1 MTPEEQEVEQMLL
14 AASKGAVV
22 DKLKSPA
29 LPQAP
34 GEVGSFVRG
43 VGNSALMGYQPQVAG
58 AISTINPWSN
68 QNYSEARNEAAD
80 LNEAAWQAHP
90 GYYGTG
96 TALGTAASLLVPGA
110 VLKGIRL
117 AGEAVMAGRGAKA
130 AEAIQA
136 ARAAKATEYMDQG
149 MSAADAYKAA
159 SGAPIPRPSGPT
171 NILQQMGSAGRRGAL
186 PSIPATGAA
195 RGASTVVNPGDK
207 ISQAEDTSPP
217 GMFGTLADWLNVAQ
231 NSNNPKVQSQ
241 AAQTLQSMQQSN
253 DPNVNRQL
261 AMNLQTTATGR
272 AAMNEDSPL
281 NDESQYKYT

>member
-29 LPQAP
+29 LPHAP

-136 ARAAKATEYMDQG
+136 ARAGSWKSNFRFSRSATVRVVP
-149 MSAADAYKAA
+149 AAICRRLAA
-159 SGAPIPRPSGPT
+159 RAT
-171 NILQQMGSAGRRGAL
+171 
-186 PSIPATGAA
+186 IPAA
-195 RGASTVVNPGDK
+195 RAR
-207 ISQAEDTSPP
+207 AECANRLSDFREPI
-217 GMFGTLADWLNVAQ
+217 
-231 NSNNPKVQSQ
+231 QS
-241 AAQTLQSMQQSN
+241 
-253 DPNVNRQL
+253 DGPEGPNMSSR
-261 AMNLQTTATGR
+261 R
-272 AAMNEDSPL
+272 
-281 NDESQYKYT
+281 